1 MNAPSIIPGFEDASR
16 DAALGFRAILAA
28 MSRPGWVADLPVTLQ
43 AAGGL
48 NPVSA
53 MIALSLCDHETPVW
67 LHRDFGP
74 DAEAYVKFHCSSP
87 LVAEPGEATFAFFAG
102 CPEPDQ
108 LDGLRIGTADYPDTS
123 ATAIIQVSALQQGTG
138 ARLAGPGIKDIAHL
152 QVEGLSDAFWR
163 WHRRNHELF
172 PLGVD
177 VIFAAPSS
185 LAALPRTTKVQ
196 EAAPCM

>member
-1 MNAPSIIPGFEDASR
+1 MTRSAVSPGFEDAPR

-28 MSRPGWVADLPVTLQ
+28 MSRPGCVADLPVTVQ

-53 MIALSLCDHETPVW
+53 MVALSLCDHETPVW
-67 LHRDFGP
+67 LDPDFGP

-87 LVAEPGEATFAFFAG
+87 LVAEPAKATFAFFAG
-102 CPEPDQ
+102 CPEPNQ

-138 ARLAGPGIKDIAHL
+138 ACLAGPGIKEFAYL

-185 LAALPRTTKVQ
+185 LAALPRTTRVQ